1 MDEDIV
7 VPIAFFITAI
17 IISIGIPIV
26 RALVR
31 RWDRAGALPAAQPD
45 TTARLER
52 IEQAFAGEFHD
63 LMARVTPLELGPPV
77 GWPLKFRVSGPDP
90 DRAREYAR
98 LFPAARQALPAPPV
112 LVTVRS

>member
-1 MDEDIV
+1 VDEDIV

-52 IEQAFAGEFHD
+52 IEQAIDAMSVEVERIAEGQRFVTR
-63 LMARVTPLELGPPV
+63 LMT
-77 GWPLKFRVSGPDP
+77 
-90 DRAREYAR
+90 DRAPERV
-98 LFPAARQALPAPPV
+98 ALP
-112 LVTVRS
+112 LRGDDHNS